1 MSSKPSQSNHR
12 RPYILFVSAN
22 KGGGGSEE
30 LWLQTALLLSQGGQQ
45 VSALTAWTQDAS
57 RRVKQLETAGISHQ
71 SLAGG
76 SNLLNR
82 VLARIWPSRFSAKG
96 RVSQHLSA
104 LAPDLVLFSS
114 GTSLD
119 GLELLESIAA
129 SKVPYA
135 VVTHLVSTDHWPDD
149 LTAER
154 MVRLFSG
161 AKRFWAV
168 SRHNLELLETQLAH
182 RIPHACI
189 ARNPFLVKGFPTPM
203 PGEAGSSL
211 VRFAIPARLHPR
223 TKGHDIL
230 LRVLSQRKWKDR
242 HWEASIFGSGAH
254 GERLKALASMLGIE
268 DKVRFCGQTSD
279 IQFLWE
285 SHHALLLPS
294 RHEGLPLTLVEAMW
308 AGRVVIAQP
317 AGGIAELLNDG
328 QTGFLAEGIG
338 EKFFDEVM
346 ERAWSQRS
354 RWQEIASAAAGHIR
368 TVIPEHPEKIFAR
381 ELLELAQDS
390 MPKA

>member
-1 MSSKPSQSNHR
+1 
-12 RPYILFVSAN
+12 
-22 KGGGGSEE
+22 
-30 LWLQTALLLSQGGQQ
+30 
-45 VSALTAWTQDAS
+45 
-57 RRVKQLETAGISHQ
+57 
-71 SLAGG
+71 
-76 SNLLNR
+76 
-82 VLARIWPSRFSAKG
+82 
-96 RVSQHLSA
+96 
-104 LAPDLVLFSS
+104 
-114 GTSLD
+114 
-119 GLELLESIAA
+119 
-129 SKVPYA
+129 
-135 VVTHLVSTDHWPDD
+135 
-149 LTAER
+149 
-154 MVRLFSG
+154 
-161 AKRFWAV
+161 
-168 SRHNLELLETQLAH
+168 
-182 RIPHACI
+182 
-189 ARNPFLVKGFPTPM
+189 M